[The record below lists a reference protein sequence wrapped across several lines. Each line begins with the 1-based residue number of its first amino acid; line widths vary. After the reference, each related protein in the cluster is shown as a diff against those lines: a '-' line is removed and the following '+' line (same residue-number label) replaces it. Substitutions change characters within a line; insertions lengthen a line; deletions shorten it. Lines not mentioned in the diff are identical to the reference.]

1 MGRKSYKD
9 IALMLHDNKI
19 EELKGMGWQEE
30 DIIHY
35 RDIFVKDIKNNY
47 DYFLAN
53 WKEYLKDFNLLRLK

>member
-1 MGRKSYKD
+1 
-9 IALMLHDNKI
+9 MLHDNKI

-35 RDIFVKDIKNNY
+35 RDIFVNDIKNNY

>member
-35 RDIFVKDIKNNY
+35 RDIFVNDIKNNY

>member
-1 MGRKSYKD
+1 MGRKIYKD

-35 RDIFVKDIKNNY
+35 RDIFVNDIKNNY

>member
-35 RDIFVKDIKNNY
+35 RDIFVNDIKNNY
-47 DYFLAN
+47 DYLLAN